1 MTNDTTPIRKKAAD
15 AALYGHYAEAV
26 MIMAEGIAE
35 QNRTFDDW
43 LELVKYLSLSRA
55 WLQADCV
62 AETAF
67 NKINTP
73 KQRRRFNELQER
85 FKPPKL
91 TNLIRGSQFGGTSPP
106 KKEPVDD
113 HKHSP

>member
-1 MTNDTTPIRKKAAD
+1 MTSNRTTIQQEAEE
-15 AALYGHYAEAV
+15 AALSGHYAKAV
-26 MIMAEGIAE
+26 TIIDDGIPE
-35 QNRTFDDW
+35 QDRTFDDW
-43 LELVKYLSLSRA
+43 LKLVKYLSLSRA